1 MSCCSVLRVV
11 RTYLDI
17 RRFCRKYHNHKIKSL
32 EEARQT
38 FENDRFA
45 TKNGAYIDEI
55 SEGFCRCSMKIT
67 DDHRNALGGIMGGAI
82 FTLADF
88 AFAVASND
96 DHSPTVALDVNIHFL
111 ASSKGNLL
119 TAVAKRVK
127 SGRTT
132 SVFEITVTDESGKE
146 IALFIGTGYK
156 L

>member
-1 MSCCSVLRVV
+1 M
-11 RTYLDI
+11 T
-17 RRFCRKYHNHKIKSL
+17 FASL
-32 EEARQT
+32 EEARRT

-45 TKNGAYIDEI
+45 TKNGAIIDEL
-55 SEGFCRCSMKIT
+55 SEDHCVCSMDIT

-88 AFAVASND
+88 AFAVSSNN

-111 ASSKGNLL
+111 TSSKGNRL
-119 TAVAKRVK
+119 TAVSKKVK

-132 SVFEITVTDESGKE
+132 SVFEITVTDDNGKDV
-146 IALFIGTGYK
+146 ALFIGTGYK

>member
-1 MSCCSVLRVV
+1 M
-11 RTYLDI
+11 T
-17 RRFCRKYHNHKIKSL
+17 FGSL
-32 EEARQT
+32 EEARRT

-45 TKNGAYIDEI
+45 TKNGALIDEL
-55 SEGFCRCSMKIT
+55 SEDHCVCSMDIT

-88 AFAVASND
+88 AFAVSSNN

-111 ASSKGNLL
+111 TSSKGNRL
-119 TAVAKRVK
+119 TAVSKKVK

-132 SVFEITVTDESGKE
+132 SVFEITVTDDNGKDV
-146 IALFIGTGYK
+146 ALFIGTGYK

>member
-1 MSCCSVLRVV
+1 M
-11 RTYLDI
+11 T
-17 RRFCRKYHNHKIKSL
+17 FKSL
-32 EEARQT
+32 EEARRT

-45 TKNGAYIDEI
+45 TKNGARIEELSD
-55 SEGFCRCSMKIT
+55 GHCVCSMDIT

-111 ASSKGNLL
+111 TSSKGDRL
-119 TAVAKRVK
+119 TATARKVK

-132 SVFEITVTDESGKE
+132 SVFEITVTDDGGKE